1 MDPLPSFY
9 DSPEHQAALIAA
21 ARCWLGTPFRT
32 NGHACGQACD
42 CHNLV
47 YALHGITG
55 AWGPFPIPRGQS
67 GIAGM
72 LQVRRMSSFF
82 HTRPEC
88 REVELP
94 DEATPDLILPLLH
107 PGDILTG
114 QTVGGEYH
122 LATYLGTVDGQQGT
136 LLSTTQRSG
145 VSFFNL
151 LDPSWHRPLVAVF
164 RILPHELR

>member
-1 MDPLPSFY
+1 MTPTFY
-9 DSPEHQAALIAA
+9 DTPERQAQLIAE
-21 ARCWLGTPFRT
+21 ARTWLHTPFRT
-32 NGHACGQACD
+32 NGSAKGKACD

-47 YALHGITG
+47 YALHCATG

-94 DEATPDLILPLLH
+94 DESFGILRLVESLQ

-114 QTVGGEYH
+114 ETIGGEYH
-122 LATYLGTVDGQQGT
+122 LATFLGTVDGQLGAIV
-136 LLSTTQRSG
+136 STTHRSG
-145 VSFFNL
+145 VAFFNL
-151 LDPSWHRPLVAVF
+151 LDPSWSRPIVTTF
-164 RILPHELR
+164 RILPHDVR